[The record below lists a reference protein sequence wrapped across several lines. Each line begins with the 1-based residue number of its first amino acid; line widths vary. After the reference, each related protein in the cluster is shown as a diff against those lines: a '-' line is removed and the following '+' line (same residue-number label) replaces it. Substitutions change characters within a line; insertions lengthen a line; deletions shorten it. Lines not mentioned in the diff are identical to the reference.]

1 MDKLPALEE
10 ERAIIERARASKQG
24 MAELIEKY
32 TVLVHVNANK
42 WRSKRRVDDSWKLD
56 LYQDGFIGLMRAVDT
71 FNTDYDT
78 SFATWALI
86 CIEGQLRN
94 TIRDIKGHHLEHATA
109 VSLNSMLNDEMT
121 IEGLFASESTE
132 PDFSPSLSDVGEDA
146 NLEKMVSKRELDLIR
161 VRYNLEI

>member
-10 ERAIIERARASKQG
+10 ERAIVERARASKQG

-42 WRSKRRVDDSWKLD
+42 WRSKRRVDDTWKSD

-86 CIEGQLRN
+86 CIEGELRN
-94 TIRDIKGHHLEHATA
+94 TIRAIKGTHLEHATA
-109 VSLNSMLNDEMT
+109 ISLSSILNDEMEV
-121 IEGLFASESTE
+121 EGLFASESTE
-132 PDFSPSLSDVGEDA
+132 PDFSASLSDESTSVDLGKIA
-146 NLEKMVSKRELDLIR
+146 TKRELDIIR
-161 VRYNLEI
+161 IRYNLEI